1 MRAGVMPRA
10 CVDVRVPCANSCAP
24 CAQVNCALVTGVSHA
39 REGKA
44 VIAAAAA
51 ATDRLNTSPTGPR
64 SAIKINPGQLGLIPG
79 QNYAQ
84 ARLAFA
90 FMEISLKTHFG

>member
-1 MRAGVMPRA
+1 M
-10 CVDVRVPCANSCAP
+10 
-24 CAQVNCALVTGVSHA
+24 SHA

-44 VIAAAAA
+44 VIAAAAAAA

>member
-1 MRAGVMPRA
+1 MLHD
-10 CVDVRVPCANSCAP
+10 CVYVCVCVPCASSCAP
-24 CAQVNCALVTGVSHA
+24 RAQVNCALVTGVSHA

-44 VIAAAAA
+44 VIAAAA

-90 FMEISLKTHFG
+90 FMEMSLKTHFG